1 MFELLQLFLLL
12 LPLAVT
18 VLLLPGP
25 ALVWYRL
32 ASVSSRPWKVCLA
45 AGAAFGAA
53 VVVRV
58 MAWLPFAL
66 WVYGII
72 ALYETALAISVLTCC
87 LVVGGGILLVWW
99 ISRLAG
105 P

>member
-1 MFELLQLFLLL
+1 ML
-12 LPLAVT
+12 LPWVVT

-45 AGAAFGAA
+45 AGAAFAAA
-53 VVVRV
+53 VGVLVL
-58 MAWLPFAL
+58 AWLPFAL
-66 WVYGII
+66 WVHGVI
-72 ALYETALAISVLTCC
+72 AVYETALAISVLAGS

-99 ISRLAG
+99 TSRLAC